1 MATPKNITPGE
12 VFHRLTVI
20 CEADKKPGNPHRRVT
35 ARCECGTIRDYMMSV
50 LRTGHAQSCGC
61 LYVEQKTKHGHA
73 KEASPTYQSWSSMKN
88 RCNPNGGKPGYAG
101 KGIRVCPEWESFDK
115 FLADM
120 GGRPEG
126 ASLDRIDNSQG
137 YSKENCRWAT
147 YSQQA
152 NNRSSANLVTA
163 FGKTLTVMEWSDATG
178 IPFQTIRHRL
188 LRGWPPERS
197 VSPTK

>member
-1 MATPKNITPGE
+1 MATAKNIIPGE

-20 CEADKKPGNPHRRVT
+20 CETKKKPGNPHRRVT
-35 ARCECGTIRDYMMSV
+35 ARCECGTVRDYMMSS

-61 LYVEQKTKHGHA
+61 FYVEQKTKHGHA

-88 RCNPNGGKPGYAG
+88 RCNKRTGRKDYLG
-101 KGIRVCPEWESFDK
+101 KGIAVCDEWSDFQV
-115 FLADM
+115 FLRDM
-120 GGRPEG
+120 GERPDG
-126 ASLDRIDNSQG
+126 MTLDRRDNAKG
-137 YSKENCRWAT
+137 YSKDNCRWAT
-147 YSQQA
+147 LSQQA

-163 FGKTLTVMEWSDATG
+163 FGKTLTVMEWSDTTG

-197 VSPTK
+197 VSPSK